1 MQLHANAALS
11 LKRRAVMV
19 REVVEQDR
27 SVAEAA
33 ARAGVSQR
41 TCRKWGRR
49 FAEDGELGLLDRSS
63 APQHVANRTAER
75 RVAVIAALRRLRMTR
90 PGDR

>member
-41 TCRKWGRR
+41 TCRKWVRR
-49 FAEDGELGLLDRSS
+49 FADEGELGLLDRHSTWPT
-63 APQHVANRTAER
+63 APLR
-75 RVAVIAALRRLRMTR
+75 AASR
-90 PGDR
+90 